1 MKPNEQFF
9 PVRLFIALYK
19 VVLTFSLRL
28 KSKRVLIQI
37 KATEEY
43 FPLEDGSFLMYEEK
57 LKRSMIE
64 LDDSFF
70 LVNNS
75 N

>member
-1 MKPNEQFF
+1 M
-9 PVRLFIALYK
+9 RLFIAQYK

-43 FPLEDGSFLMYEEK
+43 HTLEDGSFLMYEEK
-57 LKRSMIE
+57 LKRSMIG
-64 LDDSFF
+64 LDDSFL
-70 LVNNS
+70 LVNSS